1 MAKKQ
6 GKKERYIFTESIHGA
21 SIGIRSEDKDVVH
34 FKFSDYKLP
43 RKGKK
48 FNKTKRSRRGRE
60 VANLDM
66 FKDVDDDITILLR
79 VYLLDNEIGQGLNI
93 FIYKNIGW
101 VKLRNVKEVKE
112 RHGKWRG
119 YLQVK
124 MKVGDPP
131 IAVG

>member
-43 RKGKK
+43 RKGK
-48 FNKTKRSRRGRE
+48 
-60 VANLDM
+60 
-66 FKDVDDDITILLR
+66 ILLR